1 MEVDTGFDFDFIRPD
16 QPSKCTWSPFGKQ
29 QPQSCPHV
37 TIRKVKGKVSADILE
52 EVGETPLIRL
62 NRIPRMYG
70 LECEVL
76 VKCEFLNPGGSLKD
90 RIALRMIEEAE
101 ATGKIKPGDT
111 LIEPTSGESLTCE
124 VLSLLIRKSY
134 PDAGN
139 TGIGLALASA
149 VKGYR
154 CIIVMPQKM
163 SAEKECVVRALGAE
177 VVRTPTAAAFDA
189 ANSNFAVAQKL
200 AHNIPNSHVLDQFR
214 NPGNPLAHYDHTG
227 QEILMQTEGKCDM
240 VVLGAGT
247 GGAVCGIGRRFK
259 ESLPNCTICCVDPE
273 FSTLAPGSKSGP
285 GFYEVEGIGYDFIPT
300 VLDRSIVD
308 HWVKTQDKESFVMAR
323 ELIMHEGLLCGGSS
337 GSAMIGAIKAI
348 KELKIGK
355 GQRVVVVLPDGVRNY
370 MTKFLNDGWMSQRG
384 FPIPGSE
391 KVESTPGA
399 DTSSNRWFLNI
410 PVSNITDGM
419 NLTTVDE
426 MLRVSDAI
434 AMMRQQGFDQL
445 PVVHSDTGLLMGMV
459 TVDDLMVKLSSG
471 SIKGT
476 TPLSAALSMNF
487 PKMPL
492 DSTIGSLSRML
503 KNTQFVVIVAGM
515 EGEGSQ
521 RVQGILTHIDILN
534 YLIEMEA
541 NEQ

>member
-1 MEVDTGFDFDFIRPD
+1 MEVDSGFDFEFIRPD
-16 QPSKCTWSPFGKQ
+16 QVSKCTWTVNSHKQ
-29 QPQSCPHV
+29 PVQQKQCPHAS
-37 TIRKVKGKVSADILE
+37 IRKVRGKVSSDVLSL
-52 EVGETPLIRL
+52 VGETPVIRL
-62 NRIPRMYG
+62 NRIPKMYG
-70 LECEVL
+70 LECDIL

-101 ATGKIKPGDT
+101 AAGKIKPGDT
-111 LIEPTSGESLTCE
+111 LIEPTSG
-124 VLSLLIRKSY
+124 
-134 PDAGN
+134 N
-139 TGIGLALASA
+139 TGIGLALACA

-189 ANSNFAVAQKL
+189 PNSNFAVAQKL

-214 NPGNPLAHYDHTG
+214 NPGNPLAHYDHTAM
-227 QEILMQTEGKCDM
+227 EILSQTEGKCDM
-240 VVLGAGT
+240 IVMGAGT

-259 ESLPNCTICCVDPE
+259 ETLPSCVICCVDPE
-273 FSTLAPGSKSGP
+273 FSTLAPGSTNTP
-285 GFYEVEGIGYDFIPT
+285 GFYEVEGIGYDFVPT

-308 HWVKTQDKESFVMAR
+308 HWVKTEDKESFVLAR
-323 ELIMHEGLLCGGSS
+323 ELIMYEGLLCGGSS

-348 KELKIGK
+348 KELRIGK
-355 GQRVVVVLPDGVRNY
+355 GKTVVVVLPDGVRNY

-391 KVESTPGA
+391 KTDSTPGS
-399 DTSSNRWFLNI
+399 DNSSNRSFMMI
-410 PVSNITDGM
+410 PISNITDGM
-419 NLTTVDE
+419 NLTTVNE
-426 MLRVSDAI
+426 MLRVSEAI

-445 PVVHSDTGLLMGMV
+445 PVVHSDTGLLIGMV

-476 TPLSAALSMNF
+476 TPLSAALSQNF

-492 DSTIGSLSRML
+492 NSTIGSLSRML
-503 KNTQFVVIVAGM
+503 KNTQFVVIVDSM
-515 EGEGSQ
+515 DGEGSQ
-521 RVQGILTHIDILN
+521 RVKGILTHIDILN
-534 YLIEMEA
+534 YLIEIEG

>member
-1 MEVDTGFDFDFIRPD
+1 MEVDAGFDFDFVRPD
-16 QPSKCTWSPFGKQ
+16 QASKCTWSPFGKKQ
-29 QPQSCPHV
+29 QCPHV
-37 TIRKVKGKVSADILE
+37 SVQKVKGKVSADILE
-52 EVGETPLIRL
+52 EVGQTPLIRL

-90 RIALRMIEEAE
+90 RIALQMIEEAE
-101 ATGKIKPGDT
+101 AIGKIKPGDT
-111 LIEPTSGESLTCE
+111 LIEPTSGKPLNVMNVHTCCLTLCFP
-124 VLSLLIRKSY
+124 RT
-134 PDAGN
+134 GN
-139 TGIGLALASA
+139 TGIGLALAAA

-189 ANSNFAVAQKL
+189 PNSNFAVAQKL
-200 AHNIPNSHVLDQFR
+200 AHNIPNSYVLDQFR
-214 NPGNPLAHYDHTG
+214 NAGNPLAHYDHTA
-227 QEILMQTEGKCDM
+227 QEILNQTEGKCDM
-240 VVLGAGT
+240 IVLGAGT
-247 GGAVCGIGRRFK
+247 GGTVCGIGRRFK

-273 FSTLAPGSKSGP
+273 FSTLAPGSTNGP

-308 HWVKTQDKESFVMAR
+308 HWVKTQDKESFVLAR

-348 KELKIGK
+348 KELKMGK

-391 KVESTPGA
+391 KVESTPGSES
-399 DTSSNRWFLNI
+399 SSNPWFMNI
-410 PVSNITDGM
+410 PISNITDGM
-419 NLTTVDE
+419 NLTTVHDG
-426 MLRVSDAI
+426 LRVSEAI

-445 PVVHSDTGLLMGMV
+445 PVVQADTGLLMGMV

-476 TPLSAALSMNF
+476 TSLSAALSQNF

-503 KNTQFVVIVAGM
+503 KNTQFVVIVASL

-521 RVQGILTHIDILN
+521 RVRGILTHIDILN
-534 YLIEMEA
+534 YLIEVEA